1 MKSLEDCL
9 EGCLEDCLEGCL
21 VCPSHTY
28 AGSSAS

>member
-1 MKSLEDCL
+1 MKSLEGCLEDCL
-9 EGCLEDCLEGCL
+9 EGCLEGCL